1 MDEQHTTML
10 RSAMPFAA
18 ALGVEVIAAAPDGVV
33 AATAWAEDRTT
44 SGGAIHGGYLMAVA
58 DSVAALLAFLNL
70 PQGATTATIESK
82 TNFLR
87 AVRSGTVTFNA
98 TPVHI
103 GSRTIVVQTDA
114 IGDNGEL
121 VSRTT
126 QTQAVITPESASAA
140 R

>member
-1 MDEQHTTML
+1 
-10 RSAMPFAA
+10 
-18 ALGVEVIAAAPDGVV
+18 
-33 AATAWAEDRTT
+33 
-44 SGGAIHGGYLMAVA
+44 
-58 DSVAALLAFLNL
+58 
-70 PQGATTATIESK
+70 
-82 TNFLR
+82 
-87 AVRSGTVTFNA
+87 VRSGTVTFNA